1 VSTALAVPPPFPLEA
16 VNPHRGRRLPWPQL
30 LLWSVTLTLATALV
44 MVYRGPREPSLG
56 MSVNERDGQ
65 LVIAWKPATNVTL
78 QILDGPWS
86 TSLNIPPQLSGLTYA
101 RRTSDVSVLLVA
113 GPDQKL
119 ARFVSREAGTPAELS
134 DQMRALS
141 DQARSARFE
150 TESGLWRITQLQSTA
165 NKIVGE
171 LPSAEIPSAKA
182 PAKVAP
188 RKRPVMS
195 WWR

>member
-1 VSTALAVPPPFPLEA
+1 
-16 VNPHRGRRLPWPQL
+16 
-30 LLWSVTLTLATALV
+30 
-44 MVYRGPREPSLG
+44 MD
-56 MSVNERDGQ
+56 ERDGQ
-65 LVIAWKPATNVTL
+65 LVIAWKPGAPARL
-78 QILDGPWS
+78 QILDGSWS

-101 RRTSDVSVLLVA
+101 RRTSDVSVLVA

-134 DQMRALS
+134 AQMRTLS

-150 TESGLWRITQLQSTA
+150 TESGLWRVSQLQSSA
-165 NKIVGE
+165 NKIVDK
-171 LPSAEIPSAKA
+171 LPNLETPPAKA

-188 RKRPVMS
+188 RKRPAMS